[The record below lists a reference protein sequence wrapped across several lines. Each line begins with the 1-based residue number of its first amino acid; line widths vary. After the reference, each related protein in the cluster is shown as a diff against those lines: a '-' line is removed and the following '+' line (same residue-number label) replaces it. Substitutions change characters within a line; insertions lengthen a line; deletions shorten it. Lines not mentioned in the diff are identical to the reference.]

1 MDFGNKYVFK
11 PDTNP
16 APGQY
21 NIDSGHNMSKAS
33 SKSVIIREETS
44 PYRRPKEHSP
54 GPGESGDGHLT
65 VMGSGS
71 NNITMGNKW
80 VTK

>member
-44 PYRRPKEHSP
+44 PYRRP
-54 GPGESGDGHLT
+54 
-65 VMGSGS
+65 
-71 NNITMGNKW
+71 
-80 VTK
+80 